1 MEPIEINKR
10 ATFFLAESLLLNSEK
25 MQKIA
30 ELFSGVLDLM
40 PAYDKRIQ
48 MNITPTGAVT
58 SSEERG
64 IEMRRTDGSLRVTF
78 DSSRI
83 DIFSIQ
89 GCTLYEFVEMVK
101 EIKDVLHHLEVG
113 AFSRFAL
120 CHQSYYNCSEEQFKQ
135 CYHATFHDAENESVE
150 WNSQRVMR
158 KRFAE
163 DSPLM
168 LNNIIFLGRVLNAN
182 VDGNIINEK
191 LLLNIDV
198 NTIPGS
204 AINDVNERENDFFER
219 AMQIIEEDERI
230 VNDIFTE

>member
-10 ATFFLAESLLLNSEK
+10 ATFFLAEPMLLTADK

-30 ELFSGVLDLM
+30 EFFSGVLDLM

-48 MNITPTGAVT
+48 MNITPTGVVT
-58 SSEERG
+58 SSEESG
-64 IEMRRTDGSLRVTF
+64 IEMKRTDGSLKVTF
-78 DSSRI
+78 DSNRI
-83 DIFSIQ
+83 DVFSIQ

-101 EIKDVLHHLEVG
+101 EIKEVIHRLDAG
-113 AFSRFAL
+113 TFARFAL
-120 CHQSYYNCSEEQFKQ
+120 CHQLYYNCTEEQFKQ
-135 CYHATFHDAENESVE
+135 CYHSTFCDAENESVE
-150 WNSQRVMR
+150 WNSQRVIR
-158 KRFAE
+158 EKFAE

-168 LNNIIFLGRVLNAN
+168 LNNIIFLGRVLNAI

-198 NTIPGS
+198 NTVPGS
-204 AINDVNERENDFFER
+204 AISAVNESENKFFER
-219 AMQIIEEDERI
+219 AMQIIEADERV